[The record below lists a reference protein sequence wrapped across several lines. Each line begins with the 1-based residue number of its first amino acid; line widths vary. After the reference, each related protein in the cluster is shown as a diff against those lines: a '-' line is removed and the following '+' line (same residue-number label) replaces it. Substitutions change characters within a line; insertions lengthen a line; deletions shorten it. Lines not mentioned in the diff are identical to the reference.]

1 MKRKLRITGRK
12 RKKIRI
18 LSDYVKSK
26 YIALIDCDS
35 FFVSCERTLT
45 PELKGLPVSVVSGE
59 RGCVLARSREA
70 KALGVP
76 MGIPLFQ
83 AVEKYPQCIYL
94 NANHYNYAKISRQVM
109 SIIKDYSPSVEIYSI
124 DEAFVDL
131 TGLTKLYKKNYFQ
144 IAKDIQQKVLR
155 ELDIPVTIGISRTK
169 TLAKLASDK
178 AKNTSTR
185 ISLVGKAHIH
195 QLLWHTDIQEVW
207 GIGKNLGTRLKG
219 LGIRTALD
227 YVNKDNLWIK
237 KRFGKNGLAI
247 KSELLGWSVSPINST
262 KELPKSIS
270 DTKSFVEFSS
280 DLQFLKNELAIHIHE
295 VCTRLRKINCKCSTV
310 GIVLKTKDF
319 YTLYEKVKLSSPA
332 DFEFDI
338 SGVVFPILEK
348 LFNPT
353 VLYRSIGVV
362 VEDIH
367 SANEEQ
373 LLLFSDNKSC
383 EKMAKLGQSLD
394 KLEQKFGRNIVST
407 GFVNKN
413 ISFKQGF
420 LTSPNFDIEDN

>member
-1 MKRKLRITGRK
+1 MRITGKRRK
-12 RKKIRI
+12 RTRI
-18 LSDYVKSK
+18 LSSYVKNK

-35 FFVSCERTLT
+35 FFVSCERALT

-83 AVEKYPQCIYL
+83 AVEKYPQCIYI
-94 NANHYNYAKISRQVM
+94 NANHYNYSKISHQVM
-109 SIIKDYSPSVEIYSI
+109 SIIKDYSPEVEVYSI

-131 TGLTKLYKKNYFQ
+131 TGLTKLYKKNYFYL
-144 IAKDIQQKVLR
+144 AEEIQQKILR
-155 ELDIPVTIGISRTK
+155 EADIPVTIGISRTK

-185 ISLVGKAHIH
+185 ISLVGKSHIN
-195 QLLWHTDIQEVW
+195 QLLWYTDIQEVW
-207 GIGKNLGTRLKG
+207 GIGKHLGVKLKG
-219 LGIRTALD
+219 LGVRTALD
-227 YVNKDNLWIK
+227 YVNKDDLWIK

-247 KSELLGWSVSPINST
+247 KSELLGQSISPINPVR
-262 KELPKSIS
+262 ELPKSIS

-295 VCTRLRKINCKCSTV
+295 VCSRLRKINCKCSTV
-310 GIVLKTKDF
+310 GILLKTKEF
-319 YTLYEKVKLSSPA
+319 YTLYEKVKLQSPV

-338 SGVVFPILEK
+338 SNAVFPILEK

-353 VLYRSIGVV
+353 ILYRSIGIVA
-362 VEDIH
+362 EDIH
-367 SANEEQ
+367 LANEEQ
-373 LLLFSDNKSC
+373 LLLFNDNVSC
-383 EKMAKLGQSLD
+383 EKTSKLGQSID
-394 KLEQKFGRNIVST
+394 KLEKKFGRNIVST
-407 GFVNKN
+407 GFVNKD
-413 ISFKQGF
+413 IQFKQGF
-420 LTSPNFDIEDN
+420 LTSPNLDFEDN